1 MADIPANKFSALMLK
16 VSQALRDPN
25 TGVSAALFN
34 AGMIAASDQE
44 LRVFGRGETT
54 SGDTLRYLSA
64 RYKKKREKMGR
75 QVGYK
80 DFYLTG
86 DLFNSM
92 AFIEETNTRIVRGF
106 SSAKTALIA
115 QGVAEQIDLQKDD
128 IWGLSKTEVDNANK
142 EFIAGVK
149 RIINKAI
156 KGDKSGIR
164 KMQNIKVK
172 P

>member
-16 VSQALRDPN
+16 VSQALKDPN

-34 AGMIAASDQE
+34 AGMIAESDQE
-44 LRVFGRGETT
+44 LRVFRRGETT
-54 SGDTLRYLSA
+54 GGTQLYYLNK
-64 RYKKKREKMGR
+64 RHIKLREKMGR

-92 AFIEETNTRIVRGF
+92 AFIETTPTRIVRGF
-106 SSAKTALIA
+106 TSAKTALIA
-115 QGVAEQIDLQKDD
+115 QGVAEQIGLQKED
-128 IWGLSKTEVDNANK
+128 IWGLSKSEVDNANK
-142 EFIAGVK
+142 EFIGGVK
-149 RIINKAI
+149 RIINKAV

>member
-1 MADIPANKFSALMLK
+1 MLK
-16 VSQALRDPN
+16 VSQALKDPN

-34 AGMIAASDQE
+34 AGMIAESDQE
-44 LRVFGRGETT
+44 LRVFRRGETT
-54 SGDTLRYLSA
+54 GGTQLYYLNK
-64 RYKKKREKMGR
+64 RHIKLREKMGR

-92 AFIEETNTRIVRGF
+92 AFIETTPTRIVRGF
-106 SSAKTALIA
+106 TSAKTALIA
-115 QGVAEQIDLQKDD
+115 QGVAEQIGLQKED
-128 IWGLSKTEVDNANK
+128 IWGLSKSEVDNANK
-142 EFIAGVK
+142 EFIGGVK
-149 RIINKAI
+149 RIINKAV

>member
-1 MADIPANKFSALMLK
+1 MADIPANKFSDLMAK
-16 VSQALRDPN
+16 VSQALKDPN

-54 SGDTLRYLSA
+54 GGTQLYYLNK
-64 RYKKKREKMGR
+64 RYKKFREDKGR

-80 DFYLTG
+80 DFYLEG
-86 DLFNSM
+86 NLFNSLSW
-92 AFIEETNTRIVRGF
+92 IEQSQTKVVRGF
-106 SSAKTALIA
+106 ASQETAKIA
-115 QGVAEQIDLQKDD
+115 QGVAEQIGLQKTD
-128 IWGLSKTEVDNANK
+128 IWGLSNQEVVNAQK
-142 EFIAGVK
+142 EFQSGVS
-149 RIINKAI
+149 RIINKAV